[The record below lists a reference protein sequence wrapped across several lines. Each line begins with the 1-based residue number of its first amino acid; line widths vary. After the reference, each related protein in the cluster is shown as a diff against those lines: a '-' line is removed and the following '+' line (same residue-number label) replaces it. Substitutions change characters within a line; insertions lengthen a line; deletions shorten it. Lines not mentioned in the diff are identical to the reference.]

1 MNPLTIITI
10 IEAAFSCLAGVAYEL
25 KNSGLLP
32 ESSPVH
38 PAVAQMQQALADA
51 KTEAAKTVAPNP

>member
-10 IEAAFSCLAGVAYEL
+10 IEAAFSILAGVATEL

-32 ESSPVH
+32 GTSPVH
-38 PAVAQMQQALADA
+38 PAVAQMQQALAEA
-51 KTEAAKTVAPNP
+51 KTEAAKSATP